1 MSLPI
6 YWPPHNPTHRLIY
19 IPPTPPTPSDH
30 GTMLITPPDVPSST
44 LPLLTRGPIRRHHPP
59 PPPLTFSATFSAFP
73 ALSTPLP
80 SPSPHHA
87 PSWPA
92 SAGVPSLRSLLPRHL
107 DMPHHPS
114 IQQPTSTSSTDMPR
128 KRIVHPP
135 PLPPPH
141 MQSQPASPMH
151 LTVPKRSLRRLTEL
165 DYPLSAPLPH
175 LKPSLSLMQ
184 HALMPVVCPVNDPF
198 YGTPPAPM
206 LAYDVTSPIARSMC
220 APLPSPMSRT
230 VHVPSVVDVLPAS
243 PRARHCRSLT
253 PTYGSSDDIRDGNSR
268 SSSAPPVRPASP
280 AYRDAVIYPAV
291 PRIRPCSNVCGTHN
305 CVLRSYELVMR
316 QQPVHARMCGV
327 GDKCELS
334 TPLLTMRT
342 CHVRY

>member
-1 MSLPI
+1 MIATS
-6 YWPPHNPTHRLIY
+6 
-19 IPPTPPTPSDH
+19 
-30 GTMLITPPDVPSST
+30 PDVPSST
-44 LPLLTRGPIRRHHPP
+44 LPLLSRGPIRRHHPP
-59 PPPLTFSATFSAFP
+59 PPPLTFSATSSAFP

-80 SPSPHHA
+80 SPPPHHA

-92 SAGVPSLRSLLPRHL
+92 SADVPSLRSLLPRRL
-107 DMPHHPS
+107 DMPHRQPTP
-114 IQQPTSTSSTDMPR
+114 QPTSTSSADMPR

-141 MQSQPASPMH
+141 MQSQPASPMR
-151 LTVPKRSLRRLTEL
+151 LTAHKRSLRRLTEL

-184 HALMPVVCPVNDPF
+184 NALMPVVCPVNDPF

-206 LAYDVTSPIARSMC
+206 LTYDVTSPVVPSMG
-220 APLPSPMSRT
+220 APLRFPTSRT
-230 VHVPSVVDVLPAS
+230 VHVPSVDDVLPTT

-253 PTYGSSDDIRDGNSR
+253 PTYGSSDDNRDGVNSR
-268 SSSAPPVRPASP
+268 SSSALPFRPASP
-280 AYRDAVIYPAV
+280 AYCDAVIYPAV
-291 PRIRPCSNVCGTHN
+291 PRIRPCSNVRGTHD

-334 TPLLTMRT
+334 TPLLTMPT
-342 CHVRY
+342 CHVRC